1 MWVMKCTRICECN
14 TLEHVRSKLR
24 KFPGNKKCFCPTPRP
39 ACCNKKVWMQKL
51 EILNLESLEIWSLPV
66 NLGSPAKVI
75 PGRPGGC
82 TLHQDNS
89 TEISNQPQV
98 RFEAQPI
105 KMLNKI
111 HGGLIIWMLAY
122 LSCTGS
128 GQYQQE
134 GRRIGQALLAGL
146 SRRDQRPPT
155 ANPTP
160 IPTPIP
166 TIPIRGG
173 SHCWRDYLTESKRPP
188 TLVPNPV
195 EAIFYHRQMT
205 QHLLTQFCT
214 SLTVLRIGQFRRNPF
229 SEKLFLK

>member
-1 MWVMKCTRICECN
+1 MKCTRICECN

-98 RFEAQPI
+98 RFEAQQGYMYQPI
-105 KMLNKI
+105 IIMLNKI

-128 GQYQQE
+128 GQYQQG
-134 GRRIGQALLAGL
+134 GRRIGPTLLAGL

-160 IPTPIP
+160 IPIPIP

-173 SHCWRDYLTESKRPP
+173 SHFWQDYPGETRD
-188 TLVPNPV
+188 
-195 EAIFYHRQMT
+195 HRRMT
-205 QHLLTQFCT
+205 QTAMPSVNGNV
-214 SLTVLRIGQFRRNPF
+214 SLHQYQYQ
-229 SEKLFLK
+229 